1 MSHQSARL
9 KNGNDRTWR
18 KIRERTLIRDG
29 YLCQY
34 CGADANTVDHVLPVS
49 KGGTDEPDN
58 LLAACNRCNSSRGN
72 RMGGFFGTAVK
83 PLTLPLSIS
92 PSNESTSHD

>member
-9 KNGNDRTWR
+9 RNGNDRTWR

-34 CGADANTVDHVLPVS
+34 CGNTATTVDHIVPVT
-49 KGGTDEPDN
+49 KGGTDEDFN
-58 LLAACNRCNSSRGN
+58 LTSACNGCNSRKGN
-72 RMGGFFGTAVK
+72 RMGQFFSTTLK
-83 PLTLPLSIS
+83 PLTLHLMFS